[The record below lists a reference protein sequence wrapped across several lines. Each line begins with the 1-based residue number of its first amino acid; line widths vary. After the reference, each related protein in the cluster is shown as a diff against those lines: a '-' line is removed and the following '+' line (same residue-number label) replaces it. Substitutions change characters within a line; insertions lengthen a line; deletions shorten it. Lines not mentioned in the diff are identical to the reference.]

1 MSDEESFVIL
11 GSSPMSSL
19 EIDGIET
26 KKNPLTSL
34 ESDTPGSRFTSLKR
48 SQISDLHNAQE
59 MATQTHEENLSQPQM
74 AISKEKSLIKE
85 VSHSSLKSIIT
96 DPKTGMENM
105 TPKPHDIQ
113 PEMAESVNKMQK
125 LNISQQESLSAE
137 VIAGSKLWSRQPQV
151 QVEEHMMPI
160 SLEDCALKSPFEKEQ
175 KTDKN
180 IKQIITNTTD
190 TNYKSIDENGKSS
203 SNSSKT
209 TPPTSIGNNL
219 ASSFLMGE
227 VNADVLKTSVY
238 SQFPSISMEAC
249 AEDVVKLQN
258 MVSEYTV
265 LKNTIKKA
273 NMTMKQFYN
282 SSLQWKEKMKTME
295 EEVDKC
301 HKEIDMLRKHNQELE
316 HNFKGQIEA
325 LEIARKK
332 DREET
337 IQEIS
342 EKNALVENMRA
353 QIIKLEE
360 QQLAS
365 FEFVAQNQSETK
377 NNEQFQQLFITR
389 QEHELKMKQLERQLS
404 EMLASNL
411 DLKDVQ
417 KQYIDEI
424 NCLKVNL
431 TAAEELIK
439 KHRNEIA
446 QLHVL
451 DIEKQQEIEKLEQS
465 LGELRATN
473 EEQSE
478 RITLLEHQN
487 EVHRKDFEMEQEC
500 RQTAVQEKQ
509 QILQDLRN
517 LQRKNQELIEEHQKI
532 AENYQKRLS
541 TVGAGDAML
550 MSAAVASAESY
561 INNPQR
567 PIRVSHT
574 LPSPSSVPAA
584 PTTAPPVAMHLCP
597 ICNKAF
603 RTLHILTSHVN
614 DCIDK
619 N

>member
-19 EIDGIET
+19 EIDGVET
-26 KKNPLTSL
+26 KKNSLTSL
-34 ESDTPGSRFTSLKR
+34 ESDTPGSRFTSLKK

-59 MATQTHEENLSQPQM
+59 MATQTHEENLTQPEM
-74 AISKEKSLIKE
+74 AISREKSLIKE
-85 VSHSSLKSIIT
+85 VAHSSLQNIMSE
-96 DPKTGMENM
+96 PKTGMEIM
-105 TPKPHDIQ
+105 APK
-113 PEMAESVNKMQK
+113 PEMAEEVIKMQK
-125 LNISQQESLSAE
+125 LNISEQKSLSAE
-137 VIAGSKLWSRQPQV
+137 EIAASKLWSRQPQV
-151 QVEEHMMPI
+151 QVEEHMMPF
-160 SLEDCALKSPFEKEQ
+160 SLEDCAVKSPFQKEQ
-175 KTDKN
+175 QMEKSIREKMN
-180 IKQIITNTTD
+180 NSTNT
-190 TNYKSIDENGKSS
+190 NNKSINETGKS
-203 SNSSKT
+203 SNSSNT
-209 TPPTSIGNNL
+209 TPPISVGSNL

-258 MVSEYTV
+258 MVSEYSV

-273 NMTMKQFYN
+273 NITMKQFYN
-282 SSLQWKEKMKTME
+282 SSLQWKEKMRTME
-295 EEVDKC
+295 EEYKQKLNKC
-301 HKEIDMLRKHNQELE
+301 HEEIDVLRKQNQVMEST
-316 HNFKGQIEA
+316 FKGQIEA

-337 IQEIS
+337 IQDIS
-342 EKNALVENMRA
+342 EKNALIENMRA
-353 QIIKLEE
+353 QIIKLEQ

-365 FEFVAQNQSETK
+365 FEFVAQNQSEQK
-377 NNEQFQQLFITR
+377 NEQFQQVFITR
-389 QEHELKMKQLERQLS
+389 NEHELKMKQLERQLS
-404 EMLASNL
+404 EMVASNL
-411 DLKDVQ
+411 DLKDVEN
-417 KQYIDEI
+417 QYVDEI

-451 DIEKQQEIEKLEQS
+451 DIERQQQIEKLEQS
-465 LGELRATN
+465 LGELRVTN

-487 EVHRKDFEMEQEC
+487 EVHRKDFEMEQES

-509 QILQDLRN
+509 QILQDLRI

-541 TVGAGDAML
+541 TVGTADAMC
-550 MSAAVASAESY
+550 MSAAAASAQSY

-567 PIRVSHT
+567 PIRT

-603 RTLHILTSHVN
+603 RTLNILTSHVN